1 MLVPIGSVADRG
13 TIRHMVSESRRR
25 IEVAACELLA
35 RHGYHGFG
43 LKALSEAAGLPYGSI
58 YHHFPGGKEEIAV
71 AAITEAGTLTG
82 QMIRQAPTDVFATTT
97 TLFDFMI
104 DRLATSDWDDGC
116 PIGTPALDGGSD
128 AAAIRAACA
137 TAFEAMEQAF
147 AGMLAELGL
156 SGPDA
161 GELATAV
168 VAAYEGATMLARV
181 RRSAAPL
188 HTVSAAM
195 ERLIRVTFTEA
206 GLPSAEAVVAEPGPS
221 GTGSSDIDREMPRVD
236 AAPSVEARVVAAAA
250 ESTENVPELDAEQS
264 NSR

>member
-1 MLVPIGSVADRG
+1 
-13 TIRHMVSESRRR
+13 MVSESRRR

-71 AAITEAGTLTG
+71 AAITGTGTLTG
-82 QMIRQAPTDVFATTT
+82 RMIRQAPTDVFATTT
-97 TLFDFMI
+97 TIFDFMVGK
-104 DRLATSDWDDGC
+104 LAASAWDDGC

-128 AAAIRAACA
+128 VETIRAACA
-137 TAFEAMEQAF
+137 SAFEEMEQAF

-156 SGPDA
+156 SAQDA
-161 GELATAV
+161 GELATTV

-181 RRSAAPL
+181 RRSEAPL
-188 HTVSAAM
+188 HTVAAAM

-206 GLPSAEAVVAEPGPS
+206 GLPNSEAAAAETRPS
-221 GTGSSDIDREMPRVD
+221 GTGSSDIDKGMPAVD

-250 ESTENVPELDAEQS
+250 ESTGNVPEVGVEQ
-264 NSR
+264 